1 MMVMILHFRDGTRG
15 SSLSFWFEWAEM
27 SNFARGVRSVPAEPG
42 LTGRVIEKRLCFRQR
57 TIAEYLQKIPKETAV
72 QQGVQP
78 GDVVKSGDDVKS
90 GDEVESGDE
99 VVAQPD
105 NVEDEAMWLL
115 KSDNVED
122 EAMWLLKYN
131 RHPHLLHTVQS
142 APLRPAIEEAL
153 LNELA
158 NEKWE
163 HGMRW

>member
-115 KSDNVED
+115 K
-122 EAMWLLKYN
+122 YN